1 MNLRELIDAFRDDTG
16 DTEQPYLV
24 SEMKAVRLANRVE
37 VEAARRARLL
47 IDSSNDDICR
57 VSFSAGDPVI
67 DLDPR
72 IIGIRRARVES
83 SSTPLAHRVVNQMDD
98 EFQGWDRSTSQST
111 PFVIVVDYGNAQ
123 ARLFPT
129 PKTSGVV
136 CLTVSREPLKAMKN
150 DQDKPEIP
158 VRYHEGLIDGMKM
171 YAYSSDDPDLADAKL
186 AAIAAAAFEAEF
198 GPPISAVDERFEFEN
213 YHDIGE
219 R

>member
-16 DTEQPYLV
+16 DTARPYRV
-24 SEMKAVRLANRVE
+24 SDPKAVRLANRAEVE
-37 VEAARRARLL
+37 VARRARLL
-47 IDSSNDDICR
+47 VDSTDDDICR
-57 VSFSAGDPVI
+57 ISFSAGDPVI

-72 IIGIRRARVES
+72 IISIRRARVES
-83 SSTPLAHRVVNQMDD
+83 SSTALAHRVVKQMDD

-111 PFVIVVDYGNAQ
+111 PFVIVVDYGSTH

-136 CLTVSREPLKAMKN
+136 FLTVSREPLKAMKN

-158 VRYHEGLIDGMKM
+158 ARYHEALIDGMKM
-171 YAYSSDDPDLADAKL
+171 YAYSSDDPDLADEKM
-186 AAIAAAAFEAEF
+186 AAAAAAAFESEF